1 MGRILIRSELLFRIR
16 IKKINLNLHSSISD
30 PGLCPGS
37 GSDFLSESGSGSA
50 KNPDSIRKN
59 PDPWKRRPKTRVK
72 GEINVTGTYIS
83 YLALLTLYRIV
94 WSGSSKTLGSHKL
107 YKWTDQDF
115 KNPDPDQRKNP
126 DPSGSELETLLHRS
140 GFATQTISWCIVKEF
155 FKGN

>member
-1 MGRILIRSELLFRIR
+1 MLLVYFISST
-16 IKKINLNLHSSISD
+16 LNTV
-30 PGLCPGS
+30 
-37 GSDFLSESGSGSA
+37 
-50 KNPDSIRKN
+50 
-59 PDPWKRRPKTRVK
+59 W
-72 GEINVTGTYIS
+72 
-83 YLALLTLYRIV
+83 YRIV

-155 FKGN
+155 FKIN

>member
-1 MGRILIRSELLFRIR
+1 MLLVYFISST
-16 IKKINLNLHSSISD
+16 LNTVPYCLV
-30 PGLCPGS
+30 
-37 GSDFLSESGSGSA
+37 
-50 KNPDSIRKN
+50 R
-59 PDPWKRRPKTRVK
+59 
-72 GEINVTGTYIS
+72 
-83 YLALLTLYRIV
+83 LLQN
-94 WSGSSKTLGSHKL
+94 LGSHKL